1 MNLIKSIL
9 LCLFCLSL
17 FTLTAQDKALPDVT
31 VKTLEGKTVNM
42 QEFGQSGKIIVISF
56 WATWCAPCKNELDI
70 IADVYSDWQDDYDM
84 ELVAVSID
92 TKRSVGKIPALVA
105 SKGWEYIV
113 LSGDHTELQNA
124 FGFQTIPQ
132 TFLVNQ
138 EGKIIYHHNGYVP
151 GDEYEL
157 ENKIKALAKKK

>member
-1 MNLIKSIL
+1 MNLLKSIL
-9 LCLFCLSL
+9 LCSFSL
-17 FTLTAQDKALPDVT
+17 FLFTVNAQDKSLPDVT

-42 QEFGQSGKIIVISF
+42 QEFGQSGKITVISF
-56 WATWCAPCKNELDI
+56 WATWCAPCKKELDA
-70 IADVYSDWQDDYDM
+70 IADVYSDWQDDYNM

-92 TKRSVGKIPALVA
+92 TRRAAATIPALVA
-105 SKGWEYIV
+105 SKGWEYTV
-113 LSGDHTELQNA
+113 LSGKPTELQTA
-124 FGFQTIPQ
+124 FNFQTIPQ

-157 ENKIKALAKKK
+157 EDKIKALAEK